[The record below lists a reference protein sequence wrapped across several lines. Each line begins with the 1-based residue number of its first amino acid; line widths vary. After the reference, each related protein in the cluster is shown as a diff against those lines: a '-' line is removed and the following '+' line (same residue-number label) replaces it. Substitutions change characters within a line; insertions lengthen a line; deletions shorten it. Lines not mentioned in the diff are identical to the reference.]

1 VFLHNND
8 CMMTLKPITAE
19 NLEPWNGNIVD
30 LTMLDGTHRT
40 GLLQR
45 VDSEWVRLKTPGAPK
60 QTGDDGL
67 VRISLAASVSRAARN

>member
-1 VFLHNND
+1 
-8 CMMTLKPITAE
+8 MMQTKSITAE

-45 VDSEWVRLKTPGAPK
+45 VDAEWVRLKNPGPK
-60 QTGDDGL
+60 TADDGL
-67 VRISLAASVSRAARN
+67 VRISLAASISRAARN

>member
-1 VFLHNND
+1 
-8 CMMTLKPITAE
+8 MMTNSRSLTAE

-45 VDSEWVRLKTPGAPK
+45 VDAEWVRLKTPNAPK
-60 QTGDDGL
+60 SNAGEGL
-67 VRISLAASVSRAARN
+67 VRIALAASVSRFARN

>member
-1 VFLHNND
+1 
-8 CMMTLKPITAE
+8 MMTNAKPLTAE

-45 VDSEWVRLKTPGAPK
+45 VDAEWVRLKSPSPAK
-60 QTGDDGL
+60 SGDDGL
-67 VRISLAASVSRAARN
+67 VRIALAASVARFARN